1 MDSEWSADG
10 VTLPQKIEE
19 AFRSDR
25 LVFFCGAGVSSAKPS
40 GLPGFRGLVE
50 DIARTLGR
58 SALVPADGN
67 VPVQFDVVMGRLHEI
82 SRDIHSRVSSR
93 LETAVT
99 PNTYHR
105 DIWRIAT
112 AQGKT
117 PRIVTTNFDFL
128 FEAALKKT
136 DLDPPVHVAPAL
148 PLGDDFSGLV
158 HLHGVLNPPPT
169 TRMVLT
175 DRDFGRAYIT
185 DGWATQ
191 FLTRLFA
198 HYTVVLIGYSAEDTI
213 IQYLNRALP
222 NNGERFAFTK
232 SADYYELWNRL
243 GITPIPFPSPPE
255 NPYGALESFI
265 GHWGDRMTASASQR
279 FDQIT
284 EFIARGP
291 GAAEQEP
298 LGTAWKLNDPELARH
313 FRLNARSAEWLK
325 TLDKVKVLDQLF
337 DPEGERDAGLQEW
350 SQWVRAS
357 IDDDGGAALLT
368 VLARHEGKLHQHL
381 WFQIW
386 HKLLG
391 DFNGSLHHRQ
401 LIFVLAVSQQPQES
415 DRLSM
420 LLPRLADTDPE
431 AAELLLHHMLTPQLR
446 LKVRSSWAL
455 RDDSLET
462 RLRLWWRPSSIRDA
476 WPKLMPRLSH
486 RTHLLSV
493 VLDLIRTVEK
503 TDAFFTG
510 SERENA
516 ISVCRSQV
524 EHADRYARDDPYVLV
539 VDIARDLLRES
550 VRDHGVA
557 DATRYL
563 DDHSEM
569 IRRLAIDALAEA
581 RSTEA
586 DALIKILVQK
596 ALPFEYRSRPEA
608 FRLMAAVYKNASAP
622 TRQTF
627 LDYIHSATHSGPEI
641 EVNDYDRYNIFV
653 WLTATAATDDPV
665 HALRRELEREHGYT
679 PDEFPNLTSIVR
691 VSSRSDP
698 PQEVE
703 GRFRSLSVVDVVRR
717 LLDDRTLQDE
727 YSSGPTLRELHDYL
741 EQTPDTGFPLL
752 DEMAAHGAWNTSA
765 WKIVLQYLVRGPSWT
780 ASDVLQRLHLNT
792 ENGSEIA
799 ARLGFT
805 VAYPENEL
813 NRPLN
818 NEDERSR
825 LLLGLWRTAVHEN
838 GADVPTD
845 ASDARTTARGSL
857 ALYYTDTLLR
867 IAQQRG
873 GDARV
878 SDEWIEGLQQILDA
892 QAENLAD
899 PSPMMLT
906 EYASHL
912 QFRAPE
918 WFSAHLL
925 PRFADLGV
933 TAHAATLWAGL
944 LARKFPGPRLR
955 EALREEI
962 RTAWPYLSTSIPGS
976 REAFIQLHAI
986 CFAFDFGSSDPE
998 WADAF
1003 LSHAPE
1009 SERERWIRS
1018 VAHYLDQEGE
1028 AGEFQELIFAHWRHR
1043 LDGQPPISET
1053 EQRALLR
1060 WLTLPGID
1068 VPRAADLFVRGPAV
1082 AVREEDLYDYYD
1094 LDGFPHEE
1102 HPAHYVRV
1110 ANHLMQKNVS
1120 PPPFVEQLVAAATKI
1135 AETDRTLAENTFST
1149 LLSLG
1154 YSPARTHL
1162 ENLHAPS

>member
-1 MDSEWSADG
+1 M
-10 VTLPQKIEE
+10 TLPERIEE
-19 AFRSDR
+19 AFWSDR

-40 GLPGFRGLVE
+40 GLPGFRGLAE
-50 DIARTLGR
+50 DIARTLGHP
-58 SALVPADGN
+58 ALVPADEN

-82 SRDIHSRVSSR
+82 SGDIHSRVSSR

-99 PNTYHR
+99 PNAYHR
-105 DIWRIAT
+105 DIWRIA
-112 AQGKT
+112 AARGKT
-117 PRIVTTNFDFL
+117 PRIVTTNFDLL
-128 FEAALKKT
+128 FEAALNEIG
-136 DLDPPVHVAPAL
+136 LEASIHVAPML

-158 HLHGVLNPPPT
+158 HLHGVKNPPPT

-198 HYTVVLIGYSAEDTI
+198 EYTVVLIGYSAEDTI
-213 IQYLNRALP
+213 IQYLTRALP
-222 NNGERFAFTK
+222 ANGARFAFTK
-232 SADYYELWNRL
+232 SADHYELWGRL
-243 GITPIPFPSPPE
+243 GITPIPFPSPPDD
-255 NPYGALESFI
+255 PYGALQSFI
-265 GHWGDRMTASASQR
+265 GHWSDRLTASASQR

-284 EFIARGP
+284 EFVARGP
-291 GAAEQEP
+291 EAAEREF
-298 LGTAWKLNDPELARH
+298 LGTGWKLNDPELARH
-313 FRLNARSAEWLK
+313 FRLNARSSEWLK
-325 TLDKVKVLDQLF
+325 TLDKVQVLDQLF
-337 DPEGERDAGLQEW
+337 DPDGERDAGLQEW

-357 IDDDGGAALLT
+357 IDDDDGMALLT

-386 HKLLG
+386 HKILG
-391 DFNGSLHHRQ
+391 DFNGSPHHRQ

-415 DRLSM
+415 ERLSM
-420 LLPRLADTDPE
+420 LLPRVVDTDPE

-446 LKVRSSWAL
+446 LKVRSGWAF

-462 RLRLWWRPSSIRDA
+462 RLRLWWRTSSIRDA
-476 WPKLMPRLSH
+476 WSKLMPRISH
-486 RTHLLSV
+486 RAHLLSV

-516 ISVCRSQV
+516 ISVRRSQV
-524 EHADRYARDDPYVLV
+524 EHAERYTRDDPYVLV

-550 VRDHGVA
+550 VRDYGVSE
-557 DATRYL
+557 ATRYL

-569 IRRLAIDALAEA
+569 IRRLAVDALAEA

-586 DALIKILVQK
+586 DALVKILIQQ

-608 FRLMAAVYKNASAP
+608 FRLMAAVYKNTSAP
-622 TRQTF
+622 TRQAF
-627 LDYIHSATHSGPEI
+627 LDYIQSATHSGPDV
-641 EVNDYDRYNIFV
+641 EVNDYDRYNVFV
-653 WLTATAATDDPV
+653 WLTGTVAADDPV
-665 HALRRELEREHGYT
+665 HALRHELEREHGYT
-679 PDEFPNLTSIVR
+679 PDEFPNLTSVVR

-698 PQEVE
+698 PQDVE
-703 GRFRSLSVVDVVRR
+703 GRFRSLPVVAVVRR

-727 YSSGPTLRELHDYL
+727 YSGGPTLRELHDYL
-741 EQTPDTGFPLL
+741 EQTPDAGFPLL
-752 DEMAAHGAWNTSA
+752 DEMAAQGAWNTSA
-765 WKIVLQYLVRGPSWT
+765 WKTVLQHLVRGPSWT

-792 ENGSEIA
+792 ENGPEIA
-799 ARLGFT
+799 ARLDFT

-813 NRPLN
+813 NGALN

-825 LLLGLWRTAVHEN
+825 LLLGLWHTAVHEN
-838 GADVPTD
+838 GADIPTD
-845 ASDARTTARGSL
+845 ASDARSTARGSL
-857 ALYYTDTLLR
+857 AHYYTETLLR
-867 IAQQRG
+867 VAQQRG
-873 GDARV
+873 DDARIPA
-878 SDEWIEGLQQILDA
+878 DGIEGLQQILDA

-906 EYASHL
+906 EYASQL

-918 WFSAHLL
+918 WFSTHLL

-933 TAHAATLWAGL
+933 APHSATLWAGL
-944 LARKFPGPRLR
+944 LARRFPGARLR

-962 RTAWPYLSTSIPGS
+962 RTAWPHLSKSIPGS
-976 REAFIQLHAI
+976 TEAFIQLHAI
-986 CFAFDFGSSDPE
+986 CFAFDFGASDPE

-1003 LSHAPE
+1003 LAHAPE

-1028 AGEFQELIFAHWRHR
+1028 IGEFQELIFAHWRHR

-1068 VPRAADLFVRGPAV
+1068 VAGAAELFVRGPAV

-1094 LDGFPHEE
+1094 LEGFPHED

-1120 PPPFVEQLVAAATKI
+1120 PPPFVEKLIAAAAEI
-1135 AETDRTLAENTFST
+1135 AETDRPLAEKTFNT

-1162 ENLHAPS
+1162 ENLLDPS